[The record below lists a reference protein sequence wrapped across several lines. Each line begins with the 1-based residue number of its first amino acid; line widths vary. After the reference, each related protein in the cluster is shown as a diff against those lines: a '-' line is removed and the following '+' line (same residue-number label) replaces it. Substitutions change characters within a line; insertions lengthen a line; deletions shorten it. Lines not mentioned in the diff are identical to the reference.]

1 MLYGAIIG
9 DIAGSL
15 YEFNNCTEIL
25 KGKLLPAQAFFT
37 DDTVMTIA
45 TADAI
50 LKNEDSPNFAKAYRK
65 WGLKYPNRGYGT
77 RFLKWL
83 HTPNMGP
90 YNSYGNGSAM
100 RISPCAY
107 LSNQIRH
114 DVVVKSAEATHNH
127 PDGIFGA
134 VATTSAIYMAY
145 RGDSKDSIR
154 RVLEPD
160 FEIPT
165 CDEIRPAEFD
175 ETCMGTIPLA
185 LAAFF
190 EGNNFDEC
198 IRLAISLGGDSDTIA
213 AITGS
218 IAEAYFGIPEYL
230 IQEAR
235 AYLTPE
241 MLKVIDKFNRR
252 YGNGRR
258 EKF

>member
-50 LKNEDSPNFAKAYRK
+50 LKNEGSPNFAKAYRK
-65 WGLKYPNRGYGT
+65 WGLKYPNRGYGA

-83 HTPNMGP
+83 HTPGMGP

-134 VATTSAIYMAY
+134 IATTSAIYMAH

-235 AYLTPE
+235 AYLTPK

>member
-165 CDEIRPAEFD
+165 CDKIRPAEFD

-241 MLKVIDKFNRR
+241 MLKIIDKFNRR